1 MYVLNLSMYR
11 VSFFS
16 IYEINDLYMPEK
28 VSKMKKE
35 IRKYYDDYFMEY
47 RLEKHYVTSKFV

>member
-1 MYVLNLSMYR
+1 MYR

-16 IYEINDLYMPEK
+16 IYEINDLSMPEK
-28 VSKMKKE
+28 ISKMKKE

-47 RLEKHYVTSKFV
+47 RLEKYYVTSKFV